1 MRARLPALGTSLLA
15 GLITA
20 LSIAPAAAVPPGA
33 RQDPAAAQR
42 IEARFNRLH
51 HPPPYPAS
59 PAARAWL
66 QQNPAVDLHADTL
79 MWGRDLL
86 APSAVGHVDLPRL
99 VAGGVALQ
107 VFGVVTRVPPRLE
120 VTGNRDEGDRMGALY
135 RQAGLPALAD
145 AGPIERAQWQA
156 AALRAAAS
164 RSGGRLRLIRSVM
177 DLDALLAGP
186 RDGTVGAVLA
196 LEGAGAVS
204 DGNMVDQLFAAGF
217 RMLGPVH
224 FQDTALGGSAH
235 GITRGGMTP
244 RGARVIARA
253 QAHGMIIDL
262 AHASPALFA
271 DVINRTR
278 QPVVVSHT
286 GVAATCPSP
295 RNLDDAQL
303 RAVAATGGVVGIGY
317 WREATC
323 GDDRAAVVRALQH
336 AIAVA
341 GIDHVA
347 LGSDF
352 DGATTMPFDA
362 TGLPALVDALR
373 TAGFD
378 DSALAKIMGGNALR
392 VMRAVLPKE

>member
-1 MRARLPALGTSLLA
+1 MPVLGSSLLA

-20 LSIAPAAAVPPGA
+20 LSIAPAVAVPPA
-33 RQDPAAAQR
+33 SAQNPAAAQR
-42 IEARFNRLH
+42 IEAQHNRLR

-59 PAARAWL
+59 EAAREWL
-66 QQNPAVDLHADTL
+66 RHNPAVDLHADTL

-86 APSAVGHVDLPRL
+86 APSPVGHVDLPRL
-99 VAGGVALQ
+99 IAGGVAVQ
-107 VFGVVTRVPPRLE
+107 VFGVVTRVPPRLD
-120 VTGNRDEGDRMGALY
+120 VIGNRDEGDRMGALY
-135 RQAGLPALAD
+135 RQAGLPALAG

-156 AALRAAAS
+156 ASLRAAAS
-164 RSGGRLRLIRSVM
+164 RSGGRLRLIRSVL
-177 DLDALLAGP
+177 DLDALLAGT
-186 RDGTVGAVLA
+186 RDGMVGALLA

-204 DGNMVDQLFAAGF
+204 NGDAIDQLFAAGF
-217 RMLGPVH
+217 RLLGPAH
-224 FQDTALGGSAH
+224 FQDNALGGSAH
-235 GITRGGMTP
+235 GITRGGLTL

-253 QAHGMIIDL
+253 QARGMIIDL

-271 DVINRTR
+271 DVIARTR
-278 QPVVVSHT
+278 HPVIVSHT

-317 WREATC
+317 WQSATC
-323 GDDRAAVVRALQH
+323 GDDLAAVVRAVQH

-373 TAGFD
+373 AAGLD
-378 DSALAKIMGGNALR
+378 DPALAKIMGGNALR